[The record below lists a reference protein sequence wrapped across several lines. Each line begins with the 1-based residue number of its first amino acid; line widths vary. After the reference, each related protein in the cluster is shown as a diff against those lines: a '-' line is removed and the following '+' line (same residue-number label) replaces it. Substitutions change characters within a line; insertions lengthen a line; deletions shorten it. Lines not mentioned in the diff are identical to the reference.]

1 MDHGL
6 EALVGFVGAHGD
18 AFEFLEFTEEVLDQ
32 MFRNSCAFSMPATL
46 EISPFVRTCD
56 SASEI
61 VTRSNW
67 PKRISQAFLTPSHPT
82 TIVVLRVP

>member
-32 MFRNSCAFSMPATL
+32 MT
-46 EISPFVRTCD
+46 PFVHLGVDWERD
-56 SASEI
+56 GAA
-61 VTRSNW
+61 R
-67 PKRISQAFLTPSHPT
+67 
-82 TIVVLRVP
+82 VLRNHDLGTVLSICVGI